1 MHLDPCFDIDVTK
14 LSQVFK
20 ETQKKLHP
28 DKFSTKSETERK
40 LAEEQSSLLNK
51 AYNFLLKPLS
61 RAIYLLELQGV
72 SIEDNSDF
80 QDSELLMEVMQINE
94 KISSIQNDCD
104 LDEIEIS
111 NNSRIKDCILQLSK
125 TFKSRNY
132 PEAKALTIK
141 LRYYTTVQ
149 DRINNLR
156 RSKLG

>member
-1 MHLDPCFDIDVTK
+1 MHLDPCFDTDVTK

-51 AYNFLLKPLS
+51 AYNVLLKPLS

-111 NNSRIKDCILQLSK
+111 NNSRIEDCILQLSK
-125 TFKSRNY
+125 TFKSRSY
-132 PEAKALTIK
+132 QEAKALTIK